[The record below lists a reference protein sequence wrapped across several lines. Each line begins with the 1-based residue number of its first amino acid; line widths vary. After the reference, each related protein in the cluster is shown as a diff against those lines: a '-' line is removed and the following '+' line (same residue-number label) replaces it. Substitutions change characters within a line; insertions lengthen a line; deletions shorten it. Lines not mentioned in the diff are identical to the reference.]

1 MQVTGRFTPH
11 PRGFGF
17 VEAKPTA
24 AGTPPVVVDD
34 AGRSH
39 PVTSAF
45 VPPDVAR
52 GWIADDQV
60 TAQLSVDDQG
70 RLNVASMTLVSR
82 QRRFVVGEVQPF
94 AGQMVLTPD
103 RRLGSGDLQM
113 TQEMSAKLLRAEG
126 KQVVATLAPTG
137 RAMCTALVSGP
148 LPTFSPSAV
157 RARAVVIAHGGATP
171 DSIPGGP
178 AAVGLPP
185 VETNSNVLRTPG
197 RMAAGQTGLAAGL
210 SVDEGPVPG
219 PHAEMVDRRHEVQV
233 TIDADSSLDLD
244 DALTGAWTG
253 TDTDPVLVKVHI
265 ADAAGTVG
273 IGSPADRYAAT
284 MAATAYFTAGP
295 NAAMLDPA
303 LSEGTLSLL
312 PQQDRRAVTVSMLVA
327 PDGTVSGTS
336 VDLSWIS
343 PDARLSYAAVEAF
356 LDEPSPINL
365 ARGTHGPNGADA
377 DALGGVTATVMAL
390 AEAARRLGA
399 ERDARDTLEDLF
411 TDAELEAAVID
422 GKIRTVPADPH
433 PAAQRVVER
442 LMVAANEE
450 VARWAQSRGLPLLY
464 RAHTGFDAE
473 RLPKLVAAA
482 ESLGV
487 PFDTDAPR
495 PADLVTLVER
505 LQDEGQFDAA
515 AALATVATTVV
526 ARAGYTAVPTA
537 HDALGSGYYTHFT
550 SPLRRYADLVVH
562 RQLRAAIAGE
572 APPYST
578 EQLAA
583 LATWLDARGGAAGHA
598 QALERNAL
606 WAVLLDRKALTWPT
620 PATIVGMSAA
630 GLRLRL
636 TVPGIVGF
644 MTASRALGIPGKEK
658 PKLELDESG
667 MATTDGRYVLGETL
681 KVRLDRLDETGRP
694 ELKLS

>member
-24 AGTPPVVVDD
+24 AGTPPIVVDD
-34 AGRSH
+34 AGGRHQAAS
-39 PVTSAF
+39 VF
-45 VPPDVAR
+45 VPPEVAR

-60 TAQLSVDDQG
+60 TATLTVDDQG
-70 RLNVASMTLVSR
+70 RLNATALTLVSR
-82 QRRFVVGEVQPF
+82 QRRFIVGEVQPF
-94 AGQMVLTPD
+94 AGQMVLVPD
-103 RRLGSGDLQM
+103 RRLGSGELPM
-113 TQEMSAKLLRAEG
+113 TPEMSTKLMRAEG

-137 RAMCTALVSGP
+137 RATCAQLVAGP
-148 LPTFSPSAV
+148 LPTFAPSAV
-157 RARAVVIAHGGATP
+157 RARAVIIAHGGATP

-185 VETNSNVLRTPG
+185 AETNSNVLRATG
-197 RMAAGQTGLAAGL
+197 RMAAGQAGLSAGL

-219 PHAEMVDRRHEVQV
+219 PHAEMVDRRAEVQV
-233 TIDADSSLDLD
+233 TIDADSSKDLD
-244 DALTGAWTG
+244 DALSGAWTG
-253 TDTDPVLVKVHI
+253 AEDDPVLLKVHI

-295 NAAMLDPA
+295 NAAMIDPA

-312 PQQDRRAVTVSMLVA
+312 PEQDRRAVTVSMLVG
-327 PDGTVSGTS
+327 PDGAITGTS
-336 VDLSWIS
+336 VDLSWIC
-343 PDARLSYAAVEAF
+343 PDARLSYAAVDAY
-356 LDEPSPINL
+356 LDDPTPIHL
-365 ARGTHGPNGADA
+365 SRGTHGPNGAGP
-377 DALGGVTATVMAL
+377 DALGGVSATVAAL

-411 TDAELEAAVID
+411 TDAELEAAVLD
-422 GKIRTVPADPH
+422 GKIRAVAADPH
-433 PAAQRVVER
+433 PAAQRLVER

-450 VARWAQSRGLPLLY
+450 VARWAEGRGLPMLY
-464 RAHTGFDAE
+464 RAHAGFDPE
-473 RLPKLVAAA
+473 RLPRLTAAA
-482 ESLGV
+482 EALGV
-487 PFDTDAPR
+487 PFESEDPR
-495 PADLVTLVER
+495 PSDLVAKVEA

-515 AALATVATTVV
+515 SALATVATTVV

-537 HDALGSGYYTHFT
+537 HDALGSGFYTHFT

-572 APPYST
+572 VPPYTT
-578 EQLAA
+578 EQLGA
-583 LATWLDARGGAAGHA
+583 LAVWLDARGGAANHA

-606 WAVLLDRKALTWPT
+606 WAVLLERKAVNWPT
-620 PATIVGMSAA
+620 PATIVGMSPA
-630 GLRLRL
+630 GLRVRL
-636 TVPGIVGF
+636 TVPGVVGF
-644 MTASRALGIPGKEK
+644 MTAARALGKPGKEK
-658 PKLELDESG
+658 PKLDLDESG

-681 KVRLDRLDETGRP
+681 KVRLDRIDETGRP
-694 ELKLS
+694 EVKPG